1 MNPYAFFFTRDHTF
15 GTENLTVFLSICQLL
30 QHRFQFIAADGGYVL
45 SAPACKYFIG
55 MMMAVIMPVMMVMIV
70 TAAGTAFIMVVMVM
84 VVVMRLAAALLAV
97 VMAVVMSMLMFMAAA
112 VTLTVMSAFM
122 MMLMVMPVIMAA
134 AFFSMLLI
142 VVMGMGV
149 FMLSGLTHQ
158 FLRHIVLLFNDLKK
172 LCACKL
178 AARSRHNIGVRVM
191 LPEHRN
197 RRLHLV
203 GAGNIGPAQDDG
215 AGILNLIIEKLAEI
229 LHIHT
234 SFVHIH
240 NSNRT
245 VQHDFDLGSHISHR
259 FHDI

>member
-1 MNPYAFFFTRDHTF
+1 MNPYALFFTRDHTF

-30 QHRFQFIAADGGYVL
+30 QHRLQFIAADGGYVL

-55 MMMAVIMPVMMVMIV
+55 MMMAVIMRVMMVMIM
-70 TAAGTAFIMVVMVM
+70 TAAGTAFIMVVIMMVVVM
-84 VVVMRLAAALLAV
+84 RVIVVMRLAAALLAV
-97 VMAVVMSMLMFMAAA
+97 VMAVVMIMLMFMAAA

-122 MMLMVMPVIMAA
+122 MMLMVMPVSMAA

-142 VVMGMGV
+142 VMMGMGV

-197 RRLHLV
+197 RRLTL
-203 GAGNIGPAQDDG
+203 AAPA
-215 AGILNLIIEKLAEI
+215 ISVRL
-229 LHIHT
+229 
-234 SFVHIH
+234 
-240 NSNRT
+240 RT
-245 VQHDFDLGSHISHR
+245 MVPAFSI
-259 FHDI
+259 